1 MRKEKKENI
10 LKLKK
15 WISEKSIRVDN
26 NQRSKPN
33 NPSGKRL

>member
-15 WISEKSIRVDN
+15 WISEKSNRVDN
-26 NQRSKPN
+26 NKRGKPN
-33 NPSGKRL
+33 NSNGKCL

>member
-15 WISEKSIRVDN
+15 WISEKSNRVDN
-26 NQRSKPN
+26 NQRSKSDN
-33 NPSGKRL
+33 TLGKRL